1 MTNPEVLR
9 ELVDDG
15 SAATTSPLASI
26 DSFLTDMLP
35 AILVVSII
43 ITVIFGVFAVVLTIS
58 RIRSQIATVDM
69 QKDIKAIRELL
80 EKQSQSPR
88 IDNIQVPQDT
98 ARENTASL

>member
-1 MTNPEVLR
+1 MTNSEVLR
-9 ELVDDG
+9 ELINDG
-15 SAATTSPLASI
+15 SAGTINPLAGF

-43 ITVIFGVFAVVLTIS
+43 ITVIFGVFAVVITIS
-58 RIRSQIATVDM
+58 RIRSQIATEAM

-80 EKQSQSPR
+80 EKQSQSSR

>member
-43 ITVIFGVFAVVLTIS
+43 ITVIFGVFAVVITIS
-58 RIRSQIATVDM
+58 RIRSQIATVAM

-80 EKQSQSPR
+80 EKQSQPPR
-88 IDNIQVPQDT
+88 IDNIQVPRDT

>member
-15 SAATTSPLASI
+15 TAGTTSPLAGI

-80 EKQSQSPR
+80 EKQSRSPR

-98 ARENTASL
+98 PQENSDSL

>member
-58 RIRSQIATVDM
+58 RIRSQIATEAM
-69 QKDIKAIRELL
+69 QKDIKAVRELL
-80 EKQSQSPR
+80 EKQSRSPR
-88 IDNIQVPQDT
+88 IDNIQVPHDT

>member
-58 RIRSQIATVDM
+58 RIRSQIATVAM

-80 EKQSQSPR
+80 ERQSQPPKL
-88 IDNIQVPQDT
+88 DNTQVPQDT

>member
-1 MTNPEVLR
+1 MTNSEVLR
-9 ELVDDG
+9 ELVNDG
-15 SAATTSPLASI
+15 SAGTTSPLAGI
-26 DSFLTDMLP
+26 DSSITDMLP

-43 ITVIFGVFAVVLTIS
+43 ITVIFGVFVAVITIS

-80 EKQSQSPR
+80 ERQSQPPKP
-88 IDNIQVPQDT
+88 DNTQVPQDT

>member
-80 EKQSQSPR
+80 EKQSQSSR
-88 IDNIQVPQDT
+88 IHNIQVPRDT
-98 ARENTASL
+98 ARENTATL

>member
-43 ITVIFGVFAVVLTIS
+43 ITVIFGVFAVVITIS
-58 RIRSQIATVDM
+58 RIRSQIATVAM

-80 EKQSQSPR
+80 EKQSRSPR
-88 IDNIQVPQDT
+88 IDNIQVPHDT

>member
-1 MTNPEVLR
+1 MTNPEVLQ
-9 ELVDDG
+9 ELVNDG
-15 SAATTSPLASI
+15 SAGTTSPLAGI

-58 RIRSQIATVDM
+58 RIRSQIATVAM

-80 EKQSQSPR
+80 EKQSRSPR
-88 IDNIQVPQDT
+88 IDNIQVPRDT

>member
-43 ITVIFGVFAVVLTIS
+43 ITVIFGIFAVVITIS
-58 RIRSQIATVDM
+58 RIRSQIATEAM

-80 EKQSQSPR
+80 EKQSRSPR
-88 IDNIQVPQDT
+88 IDNIQVPHDT

>member
-15 SAATTSPLASI
+15 TAGTTSPLAGI

-58 RIRSQIATVDM
+58 RIRSQIATVAM
-69 QKDIKAIRELL
+69 QKDVKAIRELL
-80 EKQSQSPR
+80 ERQPLPPKP
-88 IDNIQVPQDT
+88 DNTQVPQDT

>member
-43 ITVIFGVFAVVLTIS
+43 ITVIFGVFAVVITIS
-58 RIRSQIATVDM
+58 RIRSQIATVAM

-80 EKQSQSPR
+80 EKQSRSPR
-88 IDNIQVPQDT
+88 IHNIQVPRDT

>member
-1 MTNPEVLR
+1 MTNPEVLQ
-9 ELVDDG
+9 ELVNDG
-15 SAATTSPLASI
+15 TTGATSPLAGI

-80 EKQSQSPR
+80 EKQSQSSR
-88 IDNIQVPQDT
+88 IHNIQVPRDT

>member
-15 SAATTSPLASI
+15 TAGTTSPLAGI

-80 EKQSQSPR
+80 ERQSQPPKP
-88 IDNIQVPQDT
+88 DNTQVPQDT

>member
-43 ITVIFGVFAVVLTIS
+43 ITVIFGVFVAVITIS

-88 IDNIQVPQDT
+88 IDNIQVPHDT

>member
-1 MTNPEVLR
+1 MTNSEVLR
-9 ELVDDG
+9 ELVNDG
-15 SAATTSPLASI
+15 SAGTTSPLAGI
-26 DSFLTDMLP
+26 DSSITDMLP

-43 ITVIFGVFAVVLTIS
+43 ITVIFGVFAVVITIS

-80 EKQSQSPR
+80 ERQSQPPKP
-88 IDNIQVPQDT
+88 DNTQVPQDT

>member
-43 ITVIFGVFAVVLTIS
+43 ITVIFGVFVAVITIS

-80 EKQSQSPR
+80 EGQSQPPKP
-88 IDNIQVPQDT
+88 DNTQVPQDT

>member
-15 SAATTSPLASI
+15 TAGTTSPLAGI

-35 AILVVSII
+35 AILLVSII

-58 RIRSQIATVDM
+58 RIRSQIATVAM
-69 QKDIKAIRELL
+69 QKDTKAIRELL
-80 EKQSQSPR
+80 ERQPLPPKP
-88 IDNIQVPQDT
+88 DNTQVPQDT

>member
-43 ITVIFGVFAVVLTIS
+43 ITVIFGVFVAVLTIS

>member
-80 EKQSQSPR
+80 EKQSQSSR
-88 IDNIQVPQDT
+88 IHNIQVPRDT

>member
-43 ITVIFGVFAVVLTIS
+43 ITVIFGVFVAVITIS

-80 EKQSQSPR
+80 EKQSQSSR

>member
-58 RIRSQIATVDM
+58 RIRSQIATEAM

-80 EKQSQSPR
+80 ERQPLPPKP
-88 IDNIQVPQDT
+88 DNTQVPQDT

>member
-1 MTNPEVLR
+1 MTNPQVLR

-58 RIRSQIATVDM
+58 RIRSQIATEAM
-69 QKDIKAIRELL
+69 QKDIKAVRELL
-80 EKQSQSPR
+80 EKQSRSPR
-88 IDNIQVPQDT
+88 IDNIQVPHDT

>member
-15 SAATTSPLASI
+15 TAGTTSPLAGI

-43 ITVIFGVFAVVLTIS
+43 ITVIFGIFAVVLTIS
-58 RIRSQIATVDM
+58 RIRSQIATVAM

-80 EKQSQSPR
+80 EKQAQPPKT
-88 IDNIQVPQDT
+88 DNIQIPQDT